1 MEQTVELRIRR
12 VTRDKYD
19 IVLLRDDSVSVE
31 HGVTFDYALHWLRC
45 QFGSRLFELRV
56 GDGINFRSQVRVL

>member
-1 MEQTVELRIRR
+1 MEQSVELRVRR

-31 HGVTFDYALHWLRC
+31 HGVTFEYVLDWLRV

-56 GDGINFRSQVRVL
+56 GDSINFRSQEKVL

>member
-1 MEQTVELRIRR
+1 MEQSVELKNRR

-19 IVLLRDDSVSVE
+19 IVLLLNDSVSVE
-31 HGVTFDYALHWLRC
+31 HGVGFEYVLDWLRC
-45 QFGSRLFELRV
+45 RFGSRLFQLRV

>member
-19 IVLLRDDSVSVE
+19 IVLLRDDTVSVE
-31 HGVTFDYALHWLRC
+31 HGVTFVYALDWLRC
-45 QFGSRLFELRV
+45 QFGSRLFKLRV